1 MTGPPRRGR
10 DREAVVTSEHYVV
23 LGLARVRS
31 AWFGQVSRWATS
43 GSLAAEFVKCVSGDE
58 LGARLRSG
66 RSFSALL
73 IDGGLPSLDRDL
85 IDLAR
90 SQGCAVIVVDE
101 SASRRDWSDLG
112 VSAVLIEPLDRHTV
126 ATVIGEHAHPISEV
140 DQPIAAPAPTTA
152 GGWRGRLIAV
162 LGGGGTGTSVTAM
175 AAAQGLALDARHGG
189 RVALADLALRADQA
203 MLHDA
208 GDVIPG
214 LQELVEAHRRG
225 RPGSD
230 EVRSLLFACPRRG
243 YDVLLG
249 LRRHRDW
256 SALRP
261 RAVAAAL
268 DGLLRAYQVVVADL
282 EPDLEGASDC
292 GSVDVEERNALARAC
307 ATRADVVVLTAL
319 PTVTGLHR
327 AVQLLDEVTRA
338 GIDPRRVLPV
348 VNRAPRAMRQRAAV
362 TAAVAGLAA
371 RLDGVAEHLPSPL
384 FVPERRQI
392 DDCLRTG
399 DPLPQPVASLVAA
412 GVDALLER
420 ASPPTA
426 PTPEPITPGSLGSW
440 RGDGG

>member
-1 MTGPPRRGR
+1 
-10 DREAVVTSEHYVV
+10 VTADHYAI

-31 AWFGQVSRWATS
+31 AWFGEVSRWATS

-58 LGARLRSG
+58 LRARLRSG

-73 IDGGLPSLDRDL
+73 IDGRLPSLDRDL

-101 SASRRDWSDLG
+101 LASRHDWNDLG
-112 VSAVLIEPLDRHTV
+112 VSAVLIEPLERHTV
-126 ATVIGEHAHPISEV
+126 ATAIGEHAHPISEV
-140 DQPIAAPAPTTA
+140 DQPIATSAPATA

-162 LGGGGTGTSVTAM
+162 LGGGGTGTSLTAM

-214 LQELVEAHRRG
+214 LQELVEAHRSA
-225 RPGSD
+225 RPNPD
-230 EVRSLLFACPRRG
+230 QVRSLLFSCPRRN

-261 RAVAAAL
+261 RAVAAAI
-268 DGLLRAYQVVVADL
+268 DGLLRAYQVVVTDL
-282 EPDLEGASDC
+282 EPDLEGEGDC
-292 GSVDVEERNALARAC
+292 GSVDVEERNALAREC
-307 ATRADVVVLTAL
+307 ATRADVVVLTAA

-327 AVQLLDEVTRA
+327 LVQVLDEVTRA

-348 VNRAPRAMRQRAAV
+348 ITRAPRSMRQRAAI
-362 TAAVAGLAA
+362 TSAVAGLAA
-371 RLDGVAEHLPSPL
+371 GLDDVAEHLSSPL
-384 FVPERRQI
+384 FVPERRGI
-392 DDCLRTG
+392 DDVLRAG
-399 DPLPQPVASLVAA
+399 DPLPHPIASLVAR
-412 GVDALLER
+412 GVDAVLER
-420 ASPPTA
+420 APPPA
-426 PTPEPITPGSLGSW
+426 SSGPQPVIPGSLGSW
-440 RGDGG
+440 SDDGA